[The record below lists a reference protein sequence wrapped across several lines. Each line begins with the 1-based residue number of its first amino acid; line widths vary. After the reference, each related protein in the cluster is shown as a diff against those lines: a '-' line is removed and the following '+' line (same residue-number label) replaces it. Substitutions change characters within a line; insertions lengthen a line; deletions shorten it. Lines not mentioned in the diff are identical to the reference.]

1 MTTVKNQL
9 PPITS
14 FARSLP
20 AGRIRQFM
28 RVAGHDPVRA
38 QALHDW
44 NEEIGSAL
52 YRPLQKFE
60 LALRARIP
68 AAFEAIYGPD
78 WYNYPAFRK
87 NSDVADRISI
97 AEAIKRL
104 MAEGVPINSD
114 GIMAKASFGLC
125 VGLLRPIYNP
135 EVWSKELYKTFPAL
149 PPNEGRGGLASI
161 ASHAAW
167 LRNRIDHH
175 DPLVEL
181 DLSLSHSKI
190 LKALGWIDL
199 VLAARARA
207 DTTVQQ
213 LLRAKP

>member
-68 AAFEAIYGPD
+68 AAFEKVYGPT
-78 WYNYPAFRK
+78 WYQEAAFRK
-87 NSDVADRISI
+87 SSDLADRKSI
-97 AEAIKRL
+97 AEAIQRI
-104 MAEGVPINSD
+104 MAEGLAVNAD
-114 GIMAKASFGLC
+114 AIMAKASFGLC

-135 EVWSKELYKTFPAL
+135 DVWSKELTNTFPAL
-149 PPNEGRGGLASI
+149 PPSEGRGGLAKI
-161 ASHAAW
+161 ASHAAR

-175 DPLVEL
+175 EPLVEL
-181 DLSLSHSKI
+181 DLSLSHSNI

-213 LLRAKP
+213 LLRSKP